1 MMNNRIHELE
11 QNLIEIHQRIEKIQT
26 EIRSYQQISTEHLT
40 ENGAIKMY
48 ENLPIKYLLPQI
60 LF

>member
-1 MMNNRIHELE
+1 MNNRIHELE
-11 QNLIEIHQRIEKIQT
+11 QNLIEIHQRIEKIQI

>member
-1 MMNNRIHELE
+1 MNNRIHELE

>member
-1 MMNNRIHELE
+1 MNNRIHELE
-11 QNLIEIHQRIEKIQT
+11 QNLIEIRQRIEKIQT